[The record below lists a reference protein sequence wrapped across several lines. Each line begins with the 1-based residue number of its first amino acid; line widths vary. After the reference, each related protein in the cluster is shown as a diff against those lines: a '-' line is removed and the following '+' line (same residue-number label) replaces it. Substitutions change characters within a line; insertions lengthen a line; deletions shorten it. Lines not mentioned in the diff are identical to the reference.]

1 MSIGSSKP
9 AKSASRGF
17 KKVRKTAMVT
27 LRVGEYVV
35 KTQVVAPV
43 VTKAVQEWKGF
54 NRFRDRHQAE
64 RRSKTLDWFEDR
76 VATMKREEENMRQR
90 KQKQQRTKRRAHLK
104 QERSRTRRED
114 FLNETRT
121 EFRHQADLR
130 LTTSLEK
137 ERVRDYFLDNNDG
150 WQMQAL
156 TRHVQEDEDRER
168 QRKRDAEAEKVRK
181 GDANRQAAADEY
193 LAEYDRGEVITQA
206 TLRVMRRSGI
216 VAGVNAPPVEIKEEP
231 LETDT
236 YLLLRLKPPVPPH
249 APVAEEKIETKKE
262 ASNSSGRRLPPPLG
276 IGGIRQSGSKPPAF
290 PAAVERNGHHQR
302 AGRQTAVTGMPGKNS
317 SKHVQP
323 TQSVEATPNGGADIT
338 PGLSAGPVATEG
350 RKPSRGGGIRG
361 GGGRA
366 GNHNRGK
373 KRSSQAFEV
382 DLLRFR
388 GVEEMRGWKLGAPG
402 GESLASDLASGAC
415 PRLSVLRLGWCLLG
429 DRGACA
435 IVRALCG
442 GGGASAAGRTLR
454 TLGLRGNAV
463 TVVGLRVLAGALAFG
478 GLPALRA
485 LDLGSNSLR
494 DEGGKAVAHR
504 LLAGAGTWR
513 LLARLDLSGNGMGDG
528 GVEAMFK
535 AVTAPGVTLAPDV
548 EFISV

>member
-1 MSIGSSKP
+1 MRHFFLCPGLARFVFQHAAYALYLP
-9 AKSASRGF
+9 CTRPTFLHSAVHLSLFPLDFSRTLSF
-17 KKVRKTAMVT
+17 PLHLVYNLVRALISPRLRTT
-27 LRVGEYVV
+27 LRDIR
-35 KTQVVAPV
+35 T
-43 VTKAVQEWKGF
+43 TKP
-54 NRFRDRHQAE
+54 RD
-64 RRSKTLDWFEDR
+64 L
-76 VATMKREEENMRQR
+76 
-90 KQKQQRTKRRAHLK
+90 
-104 QERSRTRRED
+104 
-114 FLNETRT
+114 
-121 EFRHQADLR
+121 
-130 LTTSLEK
+130 
-137 ERVRDYFLDNNDG
+137 
-150 WQMQAL
+150 
-156 TRHVQEDEDRER
+156 
-168 QRKRDAEAEKVRK
+168 
-181 GDANRQAAADEY
+181 AAADEY

-206 TLRVMRRSGI
+206 TLRIMRRSGI
-216 VAGVNAPPVEIKEEP
+216 IAGVNAPPAEIKEEP

-236 YLLLRLKPPVPPH
+236 YLLLRLKPPVMPPH
-249 APVAEEKIETKKE
+249 TPAVAEEKYETKKE
-262 ASNSSGRRLPPPLG
+262 VNNNSGRRLPPPLG
-276 IGGIRQSGSKPPAF
+276 IGGIRQSSGTGGSKPPAF
-290 PAAVERNGHHQR
+290 PAAGERNGHHQR
-302 AGRQTAVTGMPGKNS
+302 VVRQTTASEIPGKNS
-317 SKHVQP
+317 SRRVQP
-323 TQSVEATPNGGADIT
+323 VQSVQATPNNGVDPT
-338 PGLSAGPVATEG
+338 AGPVAAEE

-415 PRLSVLRLGWCLLG
+415 PRLSVLSLGWCLLG

-454 TLGLRGNAV
+454 TLDLRGNAV

-513 LLARLDLSGNGMGDG
+513 RLARLDLSGNGMGDG
-528 GVEAMFK
+528 GVEAVFK

-548 EFISV
+548 EFISVRNNFVSSEARQRLSRGPRFLLM